1 MPLPMGKPTSRETNS
16 VVLRQAM
23 LRRLPRR
30 LEAKG
35 ELQLPAVPAL
45 LEHYVKIFEQ
55 LWDSI
60 GRKFAAPELAEF
72 RASLSDALARAYAA
86 SASAKVVV
94 SYECDPQPKRSVT
107 WRVVAMAGTLEEEY
121 ADWVRTRTLP
131 LFGKS
136 PDAKVMDVAR
146 SLGSPPGVSVLDVGA
161 GTGRNALPLAREGFA
176 VDALEP
182 APALVRLLAEAARAE
197 SLPLR
202 IVTANVLDEGLTL
215 PRSDYRLVFLS
226 EVVSHFRG
234 VAQLA
239 SLFRVAAASLAPGGL
254 LLFNAFLAEAGYK
267 PEELARQLSQTMWC
281 TLFTRR
287 DLDDALEGLPFE
299 RVADEPA
306 ASYEREHLP
315 DGHYPSTGWF
325 EGWSSGQDL
334 FDLPPDRAPME
345 LRWLL
350 YRKMS

>member
-1 MPLPMGKPTSRETNS
+1 MGKPTSRETNS

-60 GRKFAAPELAEF
+60 GRKFAPAELDEF
-72 RASLSDALARAYAA
+72 RASLSDALTRGYAA

-131 LFGKS
+131 LFGGN

-146 SLGSPPGVSVLDVGA
+146 SLGSPVGVSVLDVGA

-182 APALVRLLAEAARAE
+182 APALVELLAEAARAE
-197 SLPLR
+197 GLPIR
-202 IVTANVLDEGLTL
+202 IVTGNVLDEGLTL
-215 PRSDYRLVFLS
+215 PRSDYRLVVLS

-234 VAQLA
+234 ASQLA
-239 SLFRVAAASLAPGGL
+239 TLFRVASASLAPGGL
-254 LLFNAFLAEAGYK
+254 LLFNAFLAESGYK

-287 DLDDALEGLPFE
+287 DLDVALEGLPFE
-299 RVADEPA
+299 RLADEPA
-306 ASYEREHLP
+306 AAYEREHLP

-325 EGWSSGQDL
+325 EGWSGGQDL
-334 FDLPPDRAPME
+334 FDLPEDRAPME